1 MTPQKSA
8 RMSRFLYGGIR
19 IDDTLFAMRDARYQ
33 RRKLC
38 NTITLHMIGNSL
50 KARIWCEAEAVLKF
64 EDSLHYHQRCIGQCV
79 RAIIPPMNA
88 QDIRNKY
95 LEFYAKQQHAIIK
108 RAPLILTDDPTTLF
122 TGAGMQPMIPYLLG
136 ETHPQ
141 GKRIADSQTCLRAQD
156 IDDIGDN
163 RHTTFFEML
172 GNWSLGDYFKK
183 EQITWMWTF
192 LTEEVGLDPN
202 RLYVTCFIG
211 APEYNI
217 AKDTEAAE
225 LWRQKFAEKGIE
237 AKSADIG
244 SEERGAARGIRP
256 GERIFYY
263 DGSKNWWSRNGGP
276 ETTPVGDPCGPD
288 SEMFYEF
295 DFIEHDPKFGEHCH
309 PNCDC
314 GRFME
319 IGNNV
324 FMAYK
329 KVAEGQFV
337 PLDKPNIDHG
347 SGLERIAAA
356 ANNDPDVFKISLMW
370 PIISKLEQLS
380 GKSYTSHTE
389 SMRVIADHLRAA
401 TFMAVDGCVPSNKE
415 QGYVM
420 RRLLR
425 RAIRYS
431 FDLGIEQNFLE
442 AVVPVIAD
450 LYEADFPEVKA
461 ARKQIIAVLTKE
473 EKAFRQTLRK
483 GLKQMQQYVADGL
496 TGAEL
501 FTLYD
506 TFGFPVELSTEEAYK
521 QGISLS
527 EDWRA
532 EFDAKMAEQRQRS
545 KTARKGQFSGGL
557 EGHDPIHL
565 KYHTAT
571 HLLGAALRTVLKAR
585 DLQQHGSNITAQ
597 RLRFDFNHDKLT
609 PEEKQAVEDQVNAW
623 IEADL
628 PVSFAVYPTDEA
640 LKLGAI
646 GAFGERYGDT
656 VKVYSIGEGDERV
669 SFEVCGGPHV
679 EHTGVL
685 AEDGMRFKITKEE
698 SSSAG
703 IRRIKAVLR

>member
-1 MTPQKSA
+1 
-8 RMSRFLYGGIR
+8 
-19 IDDTLFAMRDARYQ
+19 
-33 RRKLC
+33 
-38 NTITLHMIGNSL
+38 
-50 KARIWCEAEAVLKF
+50 
-64 EDSLHYHQRCIGQCV
+64 
-79 RAIIPPMNA
+79 MNA
-88 QDIRNKY
+88 QEIRLKY
-95 LEFYAKQQHAIIK
+95 LDFYSKQAHAVIK

-136 ETHPQ
+136 EPHPE

-172 GNWSLGDYFKK
+172 GNWSLGDYFKQ
-183 EQITWMWTF
+183 EQINWMWQF
-192 LTEEVGLDPN
+192 LSEEVGLDMN
-202 RLYVTCFIG
+202 RIYITCYIG
-211 APEYNI
+211 DERYNI
-217 AKDTEAAE
+217 PKDTEAAE
-225 LWRQKFAEKGIE
+225 IWAELYEKAGL
-237 AKSADIG
+237 SSGQADIG
-244 SEERGAARGIRP
+244 SEEAGYTRGIHP
-256 GERIFYY
+256 GERIFFY

-276 ETTPVGDPCGPD
+276 ETTPIGDPCGPD

-329 KVAEGQFV
+329 KVADGVFE
-337 PLDKPNIDHG
+337 PLEKPNIDHG

-356 ANNDPDVFKISLMW
+356 VNNDPDVFKISLLW
-370 PIISKLEQLS
+370 PIVEKLQGLS
-380 GKSYTSHTE
+380 GKNYASHTE

-431 FDLGIEQNFLE
+431 FDLGIEQNFMQE
-442 AVVPVIAD
+442 VVPVIAN
-450 LYEADFPEVKA
+450 LYEADFPEVKES
-461 ARKQIIAVLTKE
+461 REQIIAVLVKE

-483 GLKQMQQYVADGL
+483 GLRQMQHYIDDGL
-496 TGAEL
+496 TGEEL

-506 TFGFPVELSTEEAYK
+506 TFGFPVELSTEEAHK
-521 QGISLS
+521 QGIKLS
-527 EDWRA
+527 DNWRA
-532 EFDAKMAEQRQRS
+532 EFNAKMAEQRQRS

-571 HLLGAALRTVLKAR
+571 HLLGAALRKVLNAP
-585 DLQQHGSNITAQ
+585 DLQQHGSNITAD

-609 PEEKQAVEDQVNAW
+609 LEEKQAVEDQVNAW
-623 IEADL
+623 IDADL
-628 PVSFAVYPTDEA
+628 PVKFAVYPTEEA
-640 LKLGAI
+640 LKMGAI
-646 GAFGERYGDT
+646 GAFGERYGEE
-656 VKVYSIGEGDERV
+656 VKVYSIGEDDNII

-679 EHTGVL
+679 DHTGIL
-685 AEDGMRFKITKEE
+685 NEDGKRFKITKEE
-698 SSSAG
+698 SSAAG